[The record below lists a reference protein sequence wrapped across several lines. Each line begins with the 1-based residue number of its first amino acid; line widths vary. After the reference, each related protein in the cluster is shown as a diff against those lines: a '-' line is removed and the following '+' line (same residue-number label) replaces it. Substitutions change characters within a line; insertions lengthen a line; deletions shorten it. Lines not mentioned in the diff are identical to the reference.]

1 MYNQL
6 RILWL
11 RVENALNAPFGQTLN
26 PWYHLGAIAFFL
38 FWVVV
43 VTGIYLYI
51 FFRTGVRQAYD
62 SVEYLT
68 HAQRFY
74 GGVMRS
80 MHRYASDGMVAT
92 MLLHMV
98 RNFATGRFRNF
109 RWFSWVSGV
118 LLIWLVYAC
127 GINGYWL
134 VWDRLAQFIAVAT
147 TEWFGWLPLFSEPP
161 ARTFLLQGDVSDRF
175 FTLLSFAHITLPLVL
190 LLMMWV
196 HTKRINSAE
205 TSPPRP
211 LAVGTVLMLVALS
224 LFKPAVS
231 QGQAD
236 LALALNAIQIDWFF
250 LAPYPVLYAASAGTL
265 WFLVTVVTALLLF
278 APWLFRRRPAQ
289 LPVEVHL
296 DNCNGC
302 GRCFDD
308 CPYSAIAM
316 QPRQDGRPYELQPA
330 VDASLCASCG
340 ICVGSCPFSMPF
352 RTTELVSGLEL
363 PELSTALLRAQTDRA
378 LATLHGRPR
387 VVVFGCDRGF
397 DVHAIRSKTVAT
409 VSLPCI
415 GMLPPTFIDYA
426 LRNSL
431 ADGVLVTGC
440 REGDCHFRL
449 GIQWIEQRLARER
462 APYLRQ
468 RVPEERLELCWAD
481 APDQDRLSAGLASL
495 RARVGALP
503 GNPASEKGAN
513 GDRAQK
519 PS

>member
-6 RILWL
+6 RIGWL
-11 RVENALNAPFGQTLN
+11 RVENAFNGPFGQALN

-38 FWVVV
+38 FWVVIV
-43 VTGIYLYI
+43 SGIYLYI
-51 FFRTGVRQAYD
+51 FFRTGVQQAYD

-109 RWFSWVSGV
+109 RWFSWVTGV

-134 VWDRLAQFIAVAT
+134 VWDKLAQFIAVAT
-147 TEWFGWLPLFSEPP
+147 TEWFGWLPLFSEPL
-161 ARTFLLQGDVSDRF
+161 ARNFLLQGDVSDRF

-190 LLMMWV
+190 LLIMWI

-205 TSPPRP
+205 TSPPRL
-211 LAVGTVLMLVALS
+211 LAVGTLLMLIALS
-224 LFKPAVS
+224 LFKPASS
-231 QGQAD
+231 QGHAD
-236 LALALNAIQIDWFF
+236 LAHSLNTIQLDWFF
-250 LAPYPVLYAASAGTL
+250 LAPYPVLYAGSAGAL
-265 WFLVTVVTALLLF
+265 WLLVTVVTAVLLSV
-278 APWLFRRRPAQ
+278 PWLFRRPSQ

-308 CPYSAIAM
+308 CPYSAIVM
-316 QPRQDGRPYELQPA
+316 QPRQDGRPYELQPV
-330 VDASLCASCG
+330 VDANLCASCG

-352 RTTELVSGLEL
+352 RSTELVSGLEL
-363 PELSTALLRAQTDRA
+363 PELPTAVLRAQTDRA
-378 LATLHGRPR
+378 LAALHANGPR
-387 VVVFGCDRGF
+387 LVVFGCDRGF
-397 DVHAIRSKTVAT
+397 GVHAMRSKSVAT

-415 GMLPPTFIDYA
+415 GMLPPAFIDYA
-426 LRNSL
+426 LRDSL

-462 APYLRQ
+462 PPHLRQ
-468 RVPEERLELCWAD
+468 RVAEERIELCWAD
-481 APDQDRLSAGLASL
+481 APDRQLLIAGLSKL
-495 RARVGALP
+495 RERIAALP
-503 GNPASEKGAN
+503 RDPGSEMAAN
-513 GDRAQK
+513 GGRVKK
-519 PS
+519 PR

>member
-11 RVENALNAPFGQTLN
+11 RVENTLNAPFGQTLN

-43 VTGIYLYI
+43 VTGVYLYI
-51 FFRTGVRQAYD
+51 FFRTGVQQAYD

-80 MHRYASDGMVAT
+80 MHRYASDGLVAS
-92 MLLHMV
+92 MLLHML
-98 RNFATGRFRNF
+98 RNFATGRFRHF

-134 VWDRLAQFIAVAT
+134 VWDRLAQFIGVAT
-147 TEWFGWLPLFSEPP
+147 TEWFGSLPLFSEPL
-161 ARTFLLQGDVSDRF
+161 ARNFLLQGDVSDRF

-211 LAVGTVLMLVALS
+211 LGIGIMLMLVALS
-224 LFKPAVS
+224 LVKPAAS

-236 LALALNAIQIDWFF
+236 LALALNTIQLDWFF
-250 LAPYPVLYAASAGTL
+250 LAPYPVLYAESAGAL
-265 WFLVTVVTALLLF
+265 WFLVSAVTGLLLF
-278 APWLFRRRPAQ
+278 SPWLFRRPSQ
-289 LPVEVHL
+289 LPVKVHL

-302 GRCFDD
+302 GRCFND

-316 QPRQDGRPYELQPA
+316 HPRQDGRPYEMQPT

-363 PELSTALLRAQTDRA
+363 PEMSTALLRAETDRA
-378 LATLHGRPR
+378 LASLHGRPR
-387 VVVFGCDRGF
+387 VMVFGCDRGF
-397 DVHAIRSKTVAT
+397 NVHALRSKTLAT

-426 LRNSL
+426 LRDSL

-462 APYLRQ
+462 PPYLRQ
-468 RVPEERLELCWAD
+468 RVPEERVELCWAD
-481 APDQDRLSAGLASL
+481 APDRDLLSVGLAKL
-495 RARVGALP
+495 RARVGALRAD
-503 GNPASEKGAN
+503 PASEKPG
-513 GDRAQK
+513 
-519 PS
+519 